1 MPRLEAALRILIR
14 GKNKLVIPNP
24 IASKEV
30 SDFSI
35 NAPKSDPVFQLMT
48 PIWRDGAM
56 NDGPFRVNREGE
68 FHRIF
73 R

>member
-1 MPRLEAALRILIR
+1 M
-14 GKNKLVIPNP
+14 IPSP

-30 SDFSI
+30 SDFSF
-35 NAPKSDPVFQLMT
+35 NAPKSDPVLQLMT

-68 FHRIF
+68 FHWIF